1 MKLTTAYPTLLLS
14 LQTTYSVAFSSFQG
28 VRYTNHVSRTPS
40 KLHMRMEPSSSMSGT
55 SLKAATLMA
64 PEVEEAVE
72 VKIKVEEPPQPKSF
86 LDDGFVFGLEGS
98 GLVRPK
104 GKVAQVV
111 VEGDTTETQPFQV
124 AIVATTMINHT
135 LVGLVAMF
143 QLLQI
148 NNGAIAPTL
157 GLSAFTI
164 FSSWLIADLGSGVLH
179 WSVDNYG
186 NGKTPVMGN
195 LIAAFQGHH
204 SAPWTITERGFCNNV
219 YKLCTPFGIPTVAA
233 ISLLAGSS
241 HPMVSLFF
249 TVFCTME
256 IMSQEFHKW
265 SHMTKAT
272 CGPLITKL
280 QNVGVAIG
288 RQTHGLHHVAPY
300 EGNYCIV
307 SGVCNTLLDKS
318 GFFRM
323 LEHIVYKIN
332 GVESN
337 SWKLDPKLKAKTLRG
352 EYALNL
358 NDYKS

>member
-1 MKLTTAYPTLLLS
+1 
-14 LQTTYSVAFSSFQG
+14 
-28 VRYTNHVSRTPS
+28 
-40 KLHMRMEPSSSMSGT
+40 
-55 SLKAATLMA
+55 
-64 PEVEEAVE
+64 
-72 VKIKVEEPPQPKSF
+72 
-86 LDDGFVFGLEGS
+86 
-98 GLVRPK
+98 
-104 GKVAQVV
+104 
-111 VEGDTTETQPFQV
+111 
-124 AIVATTMINHT
+124 
-135 LVGLVAMF
+135 
-143 QLLQI
+143 
-148 NNGAIAPTL
+148 
-157 GLSAFTI
+157 
-164 FSSWLIADLGSGVLH
+164 
-179 WSVDNYG
+179 
-186 NGKTPVMGN
+186 
-195 LIAAFQGHH
+195 
-204 SAPWTITERGFCNNV
+204 
-219 YKLCTPFGIPTVAA
+219 
-233 ISLLAGSS
+233 
-241 HPMVSLFF
+241 
-249 TVFCTME
+249 ME

-307 SGVCNTLLDKS
+307 SGVCNKILDKS

>member
-1 MKLTTAYPTLLLS
+1 
-14 LQTTYSVAFSSFQG
+14 
-28 VRYTNHVSRTPS
+28 
-40 KLHMRMEPSSSMSGT
+40 MRMEPSSSFGT

-72 VKIKVEEPPQPKSF
+72 VRIKVEEPPQPKSF
-86 LDDGFVFGLEGS
+86 LDDGFVFGMAGS

-124 AIVATTMINHT
+124 AIVASTMINHT
-135 LVGLVAMF
+135 LVGLFAMY

-148 NNGAIAPTL
+148 NNGAVAPTI

-186 NGKTPVMGN
+186 NGRTPVMGN

-233 ISLLAGSS
+233 ISL
-241 HPMVSLFF
+241 
-249 TVFCTME
+249 
-256 IMSQEFHKW
+256 
-265 SHMTKAT
+265 
-272 CGPLITKL
+272 
-280 QNVGVAIG
+280 
-288 RQTHGLHHVAPY
+288 
-300 EGNYCIV
+300 
-307 SGVCNTLLDKS
+307 
-318 GFFRM
+318 
-323 LEHIVYKIN
+323 
-332 GVESN
+332 
-337 SWKLDPKLKAKTLRG
+337 
-352 EYALNL
+352 
-358 NDYKS
+358 